1 MKLRL
6 QLVRDGEVLFE
17 IPLSPTDW
25 PREQLEDELDA
36 FETDFQRFSKIFVAL
51 SHKTRWMMMKRLM
64 EEEDHTINFADF
76 MRDLNLNPKIV
87 WENAKKLREG
97 GFLEKVERG
106 RYRCSEVGQRGFILI
121 SFALRH
127 LMEALEEMESF

>member
-36 FETDFQRFSKIFVAL
+36 FETDFQRSLLPCPIKP
-51 SHKTRWMMMKRLM
+51 
-64 EEEDHTINFADF
+64 D
-76 MRDLNLNPKIV
+76 
-87 WENAKKLREG
+87 G
-97 GFLEKVERG
+97 
-106 RYRCSEVGQRGFILI
+106 
-121 SFALRH
+121 
-127 LMEALEEMESF
+127 